1 MRLVH
6 HSFLIVMVVVGCCFI
21 ASCATM
27 GLNNRGIFERNGYR
41 MELEVLPDEGFVP
54 LDAFVHVV
62 LEVPEK
68 DYHHYR
74 GCFQLRVRYGPD
86 DETMVQQKCEA
97 YDPDARGNEEG
108 RIPIEYEL
116 EHEFYYADLYQI
128 VVEVRPAKADDNRVL
143 VAGSV
148 SLAVK
153 QRKRYVSP

>member
-1 MRLVH
+1 MRRFH
-6 HSFLIVMVVVGCCFI
+6 HSLLNVLVVAGCLAIV
-21 ASCATM
+21 SCATM
-27 GLNNRGIFERNGYR
+27 RLNNHGIFERNGYR

-68 DYHHYR
+68 DYHRYR

-86 DETMVQQKCEA
+86 DETMVQQKCEE
-97 YDPDARGNEEG
+97 YDPQAKADAAG

-116 EHEFYYADLYQI
+116 EHQFYYSDLYQI
-128 VVEVRPAKADDNRVL
+128 VVEVRPASVDDNRVL

-148 SLAVK
+148 TLAVK
-153 QRKRYVSP
+153 QRKRYVSS